1 MKTLT
6 TIKASK
12 VPGNYFLSRKI
23 DIISEGYFKFRKSA
37 QKQHYKQ
44 GNYTDQ
50 CSDFPYD
57 IACKITYFII
67 KLRQEKKLTAEDG
80 MIGWHP

>member
-1 MKTLT
+1 M
-6 TIKASK
+6 SE
-12 VPGNYFLSRKI
+12 NHFLSRKI

-50 CSDFPYD
+50 CSDFPYNT
-57 IACKITYFII
+57 ACKIACFII
-67 KLRQEKKLTAEDG
+67 KLRQEKKGTTEDE
-80 MIGWHP
+80 MAGWHHRLDGHEFG